1 MTDSLAIS
9 LTAALGLSN
18 GLFGSLPIILAPQM
32 VREKK
37 GGSELTGNLM
47 TGAYCVGL
55 TLGALL
61 AYLCHAIIGARPH
74 ISCHHRYSLTLNGF
88 PFSNLHFQLLFILHL
103 NFLRKS
109 NSASIE

>member
-55 TLGALL
+55 TLGALA
-61 AYLCHAIIGARPH
+61 AYCCDAVLGDPALYHAPCPDTG
-74 ISCHHRYSLTLNGF
+74 L
-88 PFSNLHFQLLFILHL
+88 
-103 NFLRKS
+103 
-109 NSASIE
+109 

>member
-18 GLFGSLPIILAPQM
+18 GVFGSLPIILAAGS

-47 TGAYCVGL
+47 TGAYCLGL

-61 AYLCHAIIGARPH
+61 AYLCDFIIGDRSH
-74 ISCHHRYSLTLNGF
+74 ITCHHR
-88 PFSNLHFQLLFILHL
+88 
-103 NFLRKS
+103 
-109 NSASIE
+109 

>member
-74 ISCHHRYSLTLNGF
+74 ISCHHRYSHSLSTR
-88 PFSNLHFQLLFILHL
+88 FSILQLPLPTCIYFTFKFFTKI
-103 NFLRKS
+103 
-109 NSASIE
+109 

>member
-32 VREKK
+32 VKQKK
-37 GGSELTGNLM
+37 GGCELTGNLM

-61 AYLCHAIIGARPH
+61 AYLCDFIIGDRSH
-74 ISCHHRYSLTLNGF
+74 ISCHHRYTVTLT
-88 PFSNLHFQLLFILHL
+88 IL
-103 NFLRKS
+103 S
-109 NSASIE
+109 V